1 MLKNIQK
8 KASKLV
14 EKGLIKRK
22 AETFTAVNIGSYF
35 IKGIVVK
42 SGQITDCFIK
52 IKKDL
57 PEAIE
62 ELKVDKNIPT
72 KKVKISL
79 KSPDCLVRYFSF
91 PKTEK
96 RKLKEALYYQL
107 NKLIPYSPDE
117 VYFDYIILKQLNS
130 SQNQILL
137 AVAKK
142 KHIDLILKSFA
153 KKGFSISEIT
163 LDSISLINLY
173 LDKYPESSKINSC
186 ILDIG
191 HSFSTMNILE
201 EGLPFFSREVKFST
215 KDLVEIITRIKNIS
229 EKEAIDVL
237 SKINKKND
245 LFTILEENISD
256 WCKEI
261 KHSFDFFELNK
272 GKSLDKLYITG
283 GLAAIPNIADIFS
296 ENLEIDSEILI
307 PDESN
312 SLNFSENFSQEKYK
326 NYRHNLA
333 VTFGLVL

>member
-8 KASKLV
+8 KAFELV
-14 EKGLIKRK
+14 GKGLVKRS
-22 AETFTAVNIGSYF
+22 AETFTAINLGNYF

-42 SGQITDCFIK
+42 KGQIVDWFTETR
-52 IKKDL
+52 KDL
-57 PEAIE
+57 SEVVGK
-62 ELKVDKNIPT
+62 LKADKKIPT
-72 KKVKISL
+72 KKIKISL
-79 KSPDCLVRYFSF
+79 KSSDCLVRYFPF

-96 RKLKEALYYQL
+96 KKLKQALYYQL
-107 NKLIPYSPDE
+107 NKLIPYRSNE
-117 VYFDYIILKQLNS
+117 VYFDYTILKEISS

-142 KHIDLILKSFA
+142 KHIDSILESFE
-153 KKGFSISEIT
+153 KQGFSVSEIT

-173 LDKYPESSKINSC
+173 LDKYPESKKMNSC

-201 EGLPFFSREVKFST
+201 EGLPFFSREAKFST
-215 KDLVEIITRIKNIS
+215 KDLVEIITRVKSIS
-229 EKEAIDVL
+229 EKEAVGVL
-237 SKINKKND
+237 SKVEKND
-245 LFTILEENISD
+245 ELFTILEENISD

-261 KHSFDFFELNK
+261 KNSFDFFELNK

-283 GLAAIPNIADIFS
+283 GLAAVLNISDIFS

-312 SLNFSENFSQEKYK
+312 SLIFSDSFSKKDYK
-326 NYRHNLA
+326 NYKHNLA
-333 VTFGLVL
+333 VSFGLVL

>member
-8 KASKLV
+8 KASQLI
-14 EKGLIKRK
+14 EKGLVRRN
-22 AETFTAVNIGSYF
+22 AEAFTAINIGNYF

-42 SGQITDCFIK
+42 KGKIADCFIETNK
-52 IKKDL
+52 NLSEVIGKLKSDKK
-57 PEAIE
+57 
-62 ELKVDKNIPT
+62 IPT
-72 KKVKISL
+72 KKIRISL
-79 KSPDCLVRYFSF
+79 KSSDCLVRYFSF

-96 RKLKEALYYQL
+96 RKLRQALYYQL
-107 NKLIPYSPDE
+107 NKFIPYRPDE
-117 VYFDYIILKQLNS
+117 VYFDYTILKEITS

-142 KHIDLILKSFA
+142 KHIDSILESFE

-173 LDKYPESSKINSC
+173 LDKYPENKKINSC

-201 EGLPFFSREVKFST
+201 EGLPFFSREAKFST
-215 KDLVEIITRIKNIS
+215 KDLIEIITRVKNIS
-229 EKEAIDVL
+229 EKEAVGVL
-237 SKINKKND
+237 AKVNKKSD

-261 KHSFDFFELNK
+261 KNSFDFFELNK

-283 GLAAIPNIADIFS
+283 GLAAVPNITAIFS
-296 ENLEIDSEILI
+296 ENLEIDAEILI

-312 SLNFSENFSQEKYK
+312 SLSFSDSFSKK
-326 NYRHNLA
+326 NYSEYKHNLA
-333 VTFGLVL
+333 VTFGLLL